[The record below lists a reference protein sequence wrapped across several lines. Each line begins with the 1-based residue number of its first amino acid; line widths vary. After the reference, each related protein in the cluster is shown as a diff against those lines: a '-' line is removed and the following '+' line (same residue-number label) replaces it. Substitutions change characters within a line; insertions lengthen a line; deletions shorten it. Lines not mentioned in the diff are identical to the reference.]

1 MGNKNLRVVVPRNS
15 QKLIR
20 LITQVLEKHAADGA
34 KSPLSGLDMKA
45 FSAQA
50 RIASTAFDKSEKLRK
65 ESEKAIEERN
75 VALGIVRGQR
85 ITEGTALYFVT
96 SVRDMLLGLYKGRE
110 HQLTDWGFE
119 VNTSPR
125 TKKDEEPPDK
135 GKES

>member
-15 QKLIR
+15 KELVR

-34 KSPLSGLDMKA
+34 KSPLNGLDMKA
-45 FSAQA
+45 FAAQA
-50 RIASTAFDKSEKLRK
+50 KIASAALDKSEKLRK
-65 ESEKAIEERN
+65 ESEKAMEERN
-75 VALGIVRGQR
+75 LSLGIARGQR
-85 ITEGTALYFVT
+85 ITEGTAIYFVT
-96 SVRDMLLGLYKGRE
+96 SVRDMLLGLYKGKE

-135 GKES
+135 GKVS